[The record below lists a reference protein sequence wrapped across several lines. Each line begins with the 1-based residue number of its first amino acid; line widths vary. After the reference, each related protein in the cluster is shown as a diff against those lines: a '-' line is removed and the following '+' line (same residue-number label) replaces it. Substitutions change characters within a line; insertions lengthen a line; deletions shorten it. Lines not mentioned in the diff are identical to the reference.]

1 MPQMQLGWYVQVSR
15 RFFSDKVLERGV
27 RPRPSRLRLPPPHN
41 TQPPQPQDG
50 ISPWVKIQK
59 KSPFFVVSFFGYYYK
74 NVEKY
79 IFGTKKYAIFG
90 LAKILTIVFCFPRF
104 RSLCRIF
111 LLAHFAL
118 WHQGKKGLT
127 GARRRHSSTFM
138 HHSTIYI
145 NGGWRLKWYSNNSTT
160 VFETRRQARRFN
172 SLSMH
177 NYLENILY

>member
-1 MPQMQLGWYVQVSR
+1 MAFFD
-15 RFFSDKVLERGV
+15 RFFLKSTK
-27 RPRPSRLRLPPPHN
+27 N
-41 TQPPQPQDG
+41 T
-50 ISPWVKIQK
+50 
-59 KSPFFVVSFFGYYYK
+59 FFGYFK
-74 NVEKY
+74 NVEIY
-79 IFGTKKYAIFG
+79 IFG
-90 LAKILTIVFCFPRF
+90 LAKILTIVFCCSRF

-111 LLAHFAL
+111 FLAHFAL

-160 VFETRRQARRFN
+160 VFETSRQARRFN

>member
-1 MPQMQLGWYVQVSR
+1 MTKFWNEEWDLAPLLYY
-15 RFFSDKVLERGV
+15 DCL
-27 RPRPSRLRLPPPHN
+27 LHPHN

-59 KSPFFVVSFFGYYYK
+59 KSPFFVVTKNLPFLTVFSKSTKNTVFGYFK

-79 IFGTKKYAIFG
+79 IFGTIKYAIFG
-90 LAKILTIVFCFPRF
+90 LAKILTIVFCCSRF

-111 LLAHFAL
+111 FLAHFAL

-145 NGGWRLKWYSNNSTT
+145 NGGGG
-160 VFETRRQARRFN
+160 
-172 SLSMH
+172 
-177 NYLENILY
+177 